1 VKHNLGD
8 KQVEYDV
15 VPNAR
20 DVHWDEDNCVL
31 HIAHCTLYDIVYIY
45 ICILYIALYGVLY
58 SLFCIVYCVVL
69 CCIRY

>member
-1 VKHNLGD
+1 MKHNLGD

-31 HIAHCTLYDIVYIY
+31 SIVHCTLHIVYIY
-45 ICILYIALYGVLY
+45 CILYIELY
-58 SLFCIVYCVVL
+58 SV
-69 CCIRY
+69 